1 MQVLEQKVKIL
12 EYSSTYQGRIEQL
25 ILPIQTLEF
34 NVPITREEQPD
45 LLNIQM
51 TFQRGAGNFWVAL
64 WQNEVVGTIGIVDI
78 GQNRVALKKMFVRE
92 DFRGKDK
99 TVAASLMETAKN
111 WCSDKGIKSI
121 LLGTV
126 DGMKAAHR
134 FYEKNGFVEIAKSAL
149 PKSFPIVAVDTK
161 FYELN
166 QPEK

>member
-1 MQVLEQKVKIL
+1 MRILEQKVQII

-45 LLNIQM
+45 LLNVQM
-51 TFQRGAGNFWVAL
+51 TFQHGAGNFWVAL
-64 WQNEVVGTIGIVDI
+64 WHDEVVGTIGIVDI
-78 GQNRVALKKMFVRE
+78 GQNQVALKKMFVRE
-92 DFRGKDK
+92 DFRGKDRA
-99 TVAASLMETAKN
+99 VAASLMETAKT
-111 WCSDKGIKSI
+111 WCSDRRIKAI

-149 PKSFPIVAVDTK
+149 PESFPIVAVDTK
-161 FYELN
+161 FYELDLKN
-166 QPEK
+166 